1 MKEKKPKDIRKRTFE
16 YSLRAIKLYQSLQE
30 GKDSAGWVISK
41 QYLRS
46 ATAVGANMEE
56 AQAGE
61 SRKDFIH
68 KCSISLKE
76 AKESLYWLRLLA
88 ESGIIAAKWVEPL
101 ILETEELVAVI
112 AKIIVNTKKKKK

>member
-1 MKEKKPKDIRKRTFE
+1 MKNKKPRDIRKRVFE

-30 GKDSAGWVISK
+30 GKDSVGWIISK

-46 ATAVGANMEE
+46 ATAIGANMEE

-68 KCSISLKE
+68 KCSIALKE
-76 AKESLYWLRLLA
+76 GRESLYWLRLLA
-88 ESGIIAAKWVEPL
+88 ESGIIAKERITPL
-101 ILETEELVAVI
+101 IAETEELVAVI
-112 AKIIVNTKKKKK
+112 AKIIINTKKKK